1 MQVQQPPILI
11 LPNLNIEVLPNLVF
25 VPLLEFLPQV
35 CLLRTLL
42 QAILFRVVD
51 GIEIKVMLG
60 LGPG

>member
-1 MQVQQPPILI
+1 MQMQQPPILI

-42 QAILFRVVD
+42 QAILFRVD
-51 GIEIKVMLG
+51 GIEIKVMLA
-60 LGPG
+60 LGQG